1 MRGALARKG
10 PDVPD
15 VVRPDI
21 LMRASMAV
29 ACLTGLDVR
38 YGSGR
43 THPVVPRKNH
53 VNFAKISDCIALL
66 RTKHFAIP

>member
-1 MRGALARKG
+1 MRGDLAIKG

-15 VVRPDI
+15 VIRPDI
-21 LMRASMAV
+21 PMRASMAV
-29 ACLTGLDVR
+29 ACLTGLDAQSSSSR
-38 YGSGR
+38 A
-43 THPVVPRKNH
+43 HPVVPRKNN